1 MSSVVRHQ
9 PLRVRV
15 GAPSV
20 ARTGHTDVQGE
31 TPTGL
36 LASRA
41 FWLGGLASVGL
52 WSLVVLALVR
62 AF

>member
-1 MSSVVRHQ
+1 
-9 PLRVRV
+9 VRV
-15 GAPSV
+15 EAPSV
-20 ARTGHTDVQGE
+20 ARSGHADVHGE

-41 FWLGGLASVGL
+41 LWLGGLASVGL
-52 WSLVVLALVR
+52 WTVVALALVR